1 MLYSIKKIRELDKT
15 LKRYCKKCVVKVAET
30 EKVCTFATAFE
41 RESR

>member
-1 MLYSIKKIRELDKT
+1 MLYSIKKISELCKN
-15 LKRYCKKCVVKVAET
+15 LKNFEKKYGVKVAET